1 MSCFL
6 SRLSLAALASS
17 CTRTRSKA
25 AVFRRSS
32 DSNRS
37 RASLATRT
45 LRCDLAS
52 ATRAAAEPP
61 AAGDT
66 PAEAPKPPPR
76 LLGVPGEEGV
86 EVESPENRLGGAALG
101 GAPLGGAPLGG
112 APLGGAPPTSP
123 ESLAAA
129 LGSLGVG
136 GRGGP
141 RAAAAARSASAF

>member
-86 EVESPENRLGGAALG
+86 EAESAENRLG